1 MPNAIFFY
9 RIERWLYLHHIPF
22 LPRLVQLIIFLLY
35 NTRVTGKAS
44 IGHGTFFV
52 CKGLSCCLHDKT
64 VIGDNCRIGMHVVIV
79 GQTPYK
85 EVPKIGNNVWIG
97 PNAIIQGPVIIED
110 GVIIAAGSL
119 VNKSVPKN
127 AIVAGVPARI
137 IGNTKDLQYDIL
149 EQKSGVEGY
158 RPFLKEK

>member
-1 MPNAIFFY
+1 
-9 RIERWLYLHHIPF
+9 
-22 LPRLVQLIIFLLY
+22 
-35 NTRVTGKAS
+35 
-44 IGHGTFFV
+44 
-52 CKGLSCCLHDKT
+52 
-64 VIGDNCRIGMHVVIV
+64 MHVVIV